1 MARPSSS
8 GRRPPDFF
16 SRAPATSQQGNFRKP
31 RSRIRRRPDRQRI
44 AGSRF
49 RLLVYALAI
58 IASAALVFAVIV
70 FVTGNGNDDV
80 SPAHK
85 ILELTAQD
93 VDPETTAAERNLLK
107 ENKIDARLAAIL
119 WSDARRQLS
128 GTSLKEAQ
136 RALSE
141 MQINPIVEPFLKQL
155 AADFSTGKAAAFTIW
170 VAEDESQRGNTLDLQ
185 LDGVPLGRFSI
196 EEGRYSIAVVQR
208 TGQSLRLV
216 ITAASAAN
224 RGAVFR
230 AETATSEAETRHLR
244 PGSSDT
250 WQLVVK

>member
-8 GRRPPDFF
+8 SRLPPDFF
-16 SRAPATSQQGNFRKP
+16 SGSPAASLQGNTRKP
-31 RSRIRRRPDRQRI
+31 RRKIRRRPDRRKI

-58 IASAALVFAVIV
+58 IASTALVFAVIV
-70 FVTGNGNDDV
+70 FVTRSGNDDV
-80 SPAHK
+80 NPAHK

-93 VDPETTAAERNLLK
+93 IDPETTAAERNLLK

-119 WSDARRQLS
+119 WGDARRQLS
-128 GTSLKEAQ
+128 STSLKEAQ

-141 MQINPIVEPFLKQL
+141 MQINPSLEPLLKQL
-155 AADFSTGKAAAFTIW
+155 AADFGTGKAAAFTIW

-196 EEGRYSIAVVQR
+196 EESRYAITVVER
-208 TGQSLRLV
+208 TGQSIRLV
-216 ITAASAAN
+216 ITAASGAN

-250 WQLVVK
+250 WQLMVK